1 MGSNSYG
8 CQWVSV
14 FLWVTAGACYLS
26 VFMVSA
32 LVRPVPGGRGGALS
46 TRCDAE
52 AYGLDECAWAGSVLQ
67 RTEGT
72 PVEVERPS

>member
-1 MGSNSYG
+1 M
-8 CQWVSV
+8 SV
-14 FLWVTAGACYLS
+14 FLLVTAGTFYLS
-26 VFMVSA
+26 VFLVSA

-46 TRCDAE
+46 ARCDAE
-52 AYGLDECAWAGSVLQ
+52 AYGLDECAWTGSVLQ